1 MKWWFYIGIVLTVL
15 VVGCT
20 PPGPLSEGERL
31 PRPEGTLNPPN
42 PLSKGEG
49 TTTHEALQEIDTLM
63 WKQADSALRVML
75 EFAGSTEVDSLDEFN
90 GHYCQVLVAELLYK
104 NDWGQSNREE
114 LLKAVGY
121 FDSIVGLDGVD
132 VQKQNAFI
140 GARAHYINGVGFYEK
155 GDVVNAC
162 AEYLKTLEVME
173 AHFEEN
179 ELVKKKAIFMT
190 YTYNRLMELFSTQFM
205 MDPAIECGEKA
216 LMFCRIE
223 PTSSEGVSNILYR
236 LGKQY
241 DKMHEIDKARQYYEL
256 ALENISNT
264 DNMVYR
270 DIVSSKA
277 LCDYELGSDV
287 KQALDKLN
295 YTLIHA
301 KTENERLNRYLTI
314 GGIHFL
320 ERNYDSAIFY
330 LEPVFED
337 NEAGLQTQAAG
348 YLRIVYDSI
357 GDVEKSNVYMRFLTN
372 QKKPDGENKALV
384 SKLEDLYKNYSNK
397 KLEKQTDTEREIAKK
412 KVLNTVVPIA
422 ISVALAI
429 FCVLIWRNRRQ
440 LKHQQEKADRALGE
454 AKQEHK
460 KELRRRQVEADKT
473 LEETKNKYEEELRQL
488 KAETEQQLEEVER
501 KHQQWMAKAKERHEE
516 ELRVQ
521 KDLSE
526 KEIEKTKKRHEE
538 ELEAERLAYQAEM
551 AEKEAKA
558 QAERRLHEETL
569 KRHQVET
576 EQRMSEAERKHRQ
589 KMEEIARKHEL
600 EMQAQHDK
608 TEDEIS
614 ATQKRYEQE
623 LEAVRQAHQQ
633 EMEAKAAEARADRE
647 RHEEELRRRREQA
660 EQRLAEAEQ
669 DHRRKVAE
677 LAKRQEE
684 ETRRQQEK
692 MEQEREQAKKRHEA
706 ELEAE
711 RMAYQTER
719 EALRESLRQR
729 EAQVTA
735 LETAMVQQREEA
747 ERRREAFL
755 KEEICQ
761 RILDLLHGK
770 HITSRDTSFQHGIGL
785 KEEDF
790 KQLKDAVE
798 RHYKGFDNMLLSQ
811 CPGLKQS
818 DLTLCHLHLMG
829 LGEGEIAALRSRTY
843 SGIKKQNESLQ
854 EKLGVKGSVAE
865 LVLKVAEGL
874 CGNQIDTQIDAI
886 DGTRPQKSGWILDK
900 NDRLVQES
908 GMKNMQKSMQKIVML
923 ISASPDITLSEMA
936 SQLGMSRNGVDK
948 NIRKLKEQGIIRRV
962 GPDKGG
968 HWEVIR

>member
-1 MKWWFYIGIVLTVL
+1 M
-15 VVGCT
+15 
-20 PPGPLSEGERL
+20 RL
-31 PRPEGTLNPPN
+31 YNE
-42 PLSKGEG
+42 
-49 TTTHEALQEIDTLM
+49 
-63 WKQADSALRVML
+63 
-75 EFAGSTEVDSLDEFN
+75 
-90 GHYCQVLVAELLYK
+90 HYYQLLLAELLYK
-104 NDWGQSNREE
+104 NDWKQSNREN
-114 LLKAVGY
+114 LLRAVDY
-121 FDSIVGLDGVD
+121 FDSIVDGAD
-132 VQKQNAFI
+132 GRNADARGNADTRGVSLQRDAFLT
-140 GARAHYINGVGFYEK
+140 ARAHYINGVGFYEK

-173 AHFEEN
+173 AHFEER

-205 MDPAIECGEKA
+205 MDPAVECGENA
-216 LMFCRIE
+216 LSFCRIE

-236 LGKQY
+236 MGKQY
-241 DKMHEIDKARQYYEL
+241 DKMHEIDKAKQYYEL

-277 LCDYELGSDV
+277 LCDYEMNGDV

-295 YTLIHA
+295 YTLIYA
-301 KTENERLNRYLTI
+301 KTDNERLNRYLTI

-337 NEAGLQTQAAG
+337 NDAGLQAQAAG

-372 QKKPDGENKALV
+372 QKKPDGETKALV
-384 SKLEDLYKNYSNK
+384 SKLEDLYKNYSNQ
-397 KLEKQTDTEREIAKK
+397 KLEKQAEAERKIAEKR
-412 KVLNTVVPIA
+412 VMNTVIPIA
-422 ISVALAI
+422 IAVALAI
-429 FCVLIWRNRRQ
+429 FCVLVLRNRRQ

-454 AKQEHK
+454 AKQEHE
-460 KELRRRQVEADKT
+460 KELRQRQVEADKT

-488 KAETEQQLEEVER
+488 KAETEQQLEDVER
-501 KHQQWMAKAKERHEE
+501 RHRQWIAEAKERHEE
-516 ELRVQ
+516 ELRMQ
-521 KDLSE
+521 KDQAN
-526 KEIEKTKKRHEE
+526 KEMEKTKKRHEE

-551 AEKEAKA
+551 AEKEAMA
-558 QAERRLHEETL
+558 QTERRLHEEAL

-576 EQRMSEAERKHRQ
+576 EQRMTAAERKHQQ
-589 KMEEIARKHEL
+589 KLKEIARKHEL
-600 EMQAQHDK
+600 EMQAQQDK
-608 TEDEIS
+608 TKE
-614 ATQKRYEQE
+614 
-623 LEAVRQAHQQ
+623 
-633 EMEAKAAEARADRE
+633 
-647 RHEEELRRRREQA
+647 
-660 EQRLAEAEQ
+660 EAEQ
-669 DHRRKVAE
+669 
-677 LAKRQEE
+677 
-684 ETRRQQEK
+684 TR
-692 MEQEREQAKKRHEA
+692 KRHA
-706 ELEAE
+706 SELEAE
-711 RMAYQTER
+711 RLAYQKEQ
-719 EALRESLRQR
+719 EALRQSLRQR
-729 EAQVTA
+729 EEQVNAMETA
-735 LETAMVQQREEA
+735 LVQQREEA

-755 KEEICQ
+755 KEPICQ
-761 RILDLLHGK
+761 RINELLHGR
-770 HITSRDTSFQHGIGL
+770 HITTRDTSFKHEAIAL
-785 KEEDF
+785 KEEDY
-790 KQLKDAVE
+790 KQLKEAVE

-811 CPGLKQS
+811 CPSLRHS
-818 DLTLCHLHLMG
+818 DLALCHLHLMG

-854 EKLGVKGSVAE
+854 EKLGMKGSVAE
-865 LVLKVAEGL
+865 LVLRVAEGL

-886 DGTRPQKSGWILDK
+886 DGTRPLKRGWILDK